1 MNALPPAGF
10 PVERLMEQLLHSISA
25 PFPKL
30 TSRHLYGRI
39 TFPGK
44 ATSVIGIRRAGK
56 TFLLHQIRAEKFRK
70 KRSSREQLPY
80 INLEDERLAGLQVQ
94 HLSALI
100 ENYYRRFPSFRNEQ
114 TVTWCFDEIQ
124 VVPEWEKFIRRLMD
138 SEKVE
143 IFISGSSA
151 ALLSREIATAMRGRA
166 WAVPLFPFTFREFL
180 LHRGQPIPER
190 IDYLTATERSHL
202 ENALQEYLTCGGF
215 PEAQGLDTESRFR
228 LLSDY
233 VDVAILRDV
242 VERHQVRNVSSL
254 RWLVR
259 HLLGNPGSLFSVEK
273 FYAALKS
280 QGLMVSRDTLHDL
293 LHYLE
298 DCFLVRITWME
309 SASERQ
315 RMVNPRKIYPVD
327 PGLLP
332 IFDRSGKVNLG
343 HALETVVRIELE
355 RRGYS
360 VTYVKTRDGYE
371 VDFLARSPE
380 GEHALIQV
388 CADLGDPKTLQ
399 RELRAL
405 NNAALHFPQAELILV
420 TLTPEAAVMI
430 PQGIQLY
437 SAANWLLKGKLFGE
451 EP

>member
-1 MNALPPAGF
+1 MNVLPSASF
-10 PVERLMEQLLHSISA
+10 LLERLMEQLLNSIKA

-30 TSRHLYGRI
+30 TPRHLYGRI

-44 ATSVIGIRRAGK
+44 ASAVIGIRRAGK
-56 TFLLHQIRAEKFRK
+56 TFFLHQIRQQKFRQNQAT
-70 KRSSREQLPY
+70 REQLPF
-80 INLEDERLAGLQVQ
+80 ISLEDERLAGLQLQ

-100 ENYYRRFPSFRNEQ
+100 EAYYRRFPGFRGEQ

-124 VVPEWEKFIRRLMD
+124 VVSGWEQFIRRLMD
-138 SEKVE
+138 TEKVE

-166 WAVPLFPFTFREFL
+166 WEVPLFPFSFREFL
-180 LHRGQPIPER
+180 LHRRYKIPER
-190 IDYLTATERSHL
+190 LDMLTATERSHL

-215 PEAQGLDTESRFR
+215 PEAQGLDTASRFR

-233 VDVAILRDV
+233 VDVTILRDV

-259 HLLGNPGSLFSVEK
+259 HLLGNPGALFSIEK

-293 LHYLE
+293 LSYLE
-298 DCFLVRITWME
+298 DCFLIRITWIE
-309 SASERQ
+309 AASERQ

-327 PGLLP
+327 PGLIP
-332 IFDRSGKVNLG
+332 IFDRSGRANLG
-343 HALETVVRIELE
+343 HALETVIRIELE
-355 RRGYS
+355 RRGFT
-360 VTYVKTRDGYE
+360 VTYVRTKDGYE

-380 GEHALIQV
+380 GDQALIQV
-388 CADLGDPKTLQ
+388 CAKLNDPETVQ
-399 RELRAL
+399 REVRAL
-405 NNAALHFPQAELILV
+405 ENAALNFPEAIQLLI
-420 TLTPEAAVMI
+420 TLTPEVAVNI
-430 PQGIQLY
+430 PQSIQLY
-437 SAANWLLKGKLFGE
+437 SAAIWLLKENLFRRE
-451 EP
+451 L